1 MTLTRSARRR
11 NGVSL
16 AASLSSSLPDT
27 VDFDQFA
34 KALLAAMT
42 EFRDGNFSVKL
53 PADYPGVAGKIADI
67 FNEVVTVSQRRA
79 MEVTRVCR
87 VVGKEGRLRERMSL
101 PGAYGTRA
109 EELAAFNQL
118 IDDLVWPTA
127 EMARAVGAVAKGD
140 LTQAV
145 SL

>member
-1 MTLTRSARRR
+1 MSLTRTARRR
-11 NGVSL
+11 NGVAL
-16 AASLSSSLPDT
+16 APSMPPSPAPEGE
-27 VDFDQFA
+27 FDQFA
-34 KALLAAMT
+34 KSLLAAMI
-42 EFRDGNFSVKL
+42 EFRDGNFAVKL
-53 PADYPGVAGKIADI
+53 PPDYQGVAGKIADV

-101 PGAYGTRA
+101 PAAYGTRA
-109 EELAAFNQL
+109 EELTAFNQL